1 MSEKTTAVIGAGS
14 WGTALAIHAAN
25 CGHRVRLWV
34 HSEDT
39 RKILEQKRVNEI
51 YLPGFPLP
59 PTIEVTSDRECMRGA
74 DYSIFA
80 VPSLYFRDTFE
91 RFLYSMPDGIVLI
104 SAIKGMEPGTS
115 KRISEIVK
123 ELSQDRFLFSVL
135 SGPSFAQEVA
145 QRHPTAVVLG
155 MINENVAQRIQKDF
169 SSPDLRLYHNP
180 DVIGIEIGGAVK
192 NIIAIAAGIVTGLN
206 YGHNT
211 IAGLITRGLAELNRL
226 AVQMGAHPATLSGL
240 AGMGDLILTCTG
252 HLSRNRQV
260 GIELGRGKTIEEIT
274 GKMRMVAEGV
284 RTTEAIYRLAQ
295 EMKIDLPITEQVYKM
310 LYEKREPREAILD
323 LMTRGPRQE

>member
-155 MINENVAQRIQKDF
+155 MTNENVAQRIQKDF